1 MNGTTPA
8 PADLLLTGARIHT
21 VDPALPEAE
30 AMAVRDGRIV
40 WLGADADA
48 AAWTG
53 PGTRVLDAAGRL
65 VLPGFVDAHNHVRLG
80 SDDACVQLAGARTL
94 DEIHARVRTWHTAH
108 PDAAWIE
115 AEAFDY
121 SAIPGGRMPTAADL
135 DPATGDTPALVLSYD
150 VHTAWL
156 NTAALRALGVDRD
169 HTDLPFGR
177 AVTDPATGEPT
188 GFVKDFAVK
197 GLSRDGHRALR
208 ALGVPWASPDRQ
220 YGRLARSLDDAI
232 RFGITTVVEPQNSLD
247 DLALFTRARAEGRLR
262 SRIVAALFHPRGTTD
277 ADLDAF
283 EAAAGEHADD
293 RFRVGPLKL
302 YIDDVVEPRTAA
314 LLEPYAGCAHHRG
327 DTFYPP
333 EEFAGLLARLD
344 ARGFQCFVHATGDRG
359 IRTVLDAV
367 AHARAVNGP
376 RDARHQVVHVECLD
390 PADTPRFAELGVVAC
405 MQPRHAAPDIAGP
418 GQDWAENI
426 GPDRWHKAWP
436 LRDLSEAGAVLAL
449 SSDWNVAEMD
459 PMVGIHAA
467 VTRRPLAG
475 GEPWTEGQTLTVTEA
490 VEGYTRGSAYA
501 NFLEHERGTLTV
513 GKLADFVVLSRDIL
527 RIAPDEIPGTV
538 AETVVVG
545 GEVVVGD
552 GGDGGDGGN
561 GGAAVGGEAVAAA
574 AGRPGGA

>member
-1 MNGTTPA
+1 MNGTTAPSTA
-8 PADLLLTGARIHT
+8 PSATPSTAPSATPSPGPSATPSPADLLLAGARIHT
-21 VDPALPEAE
+21 VDPALPEAQ
-30 AMAVRDGRIV
+30 ALAVRDGRIV
-40 WLGADADA
+40 WIGSDAEA
-48 AAWTG
+48 RAWAG
-53 PGTRVLDAAGRL
+53 PGTRILDAGGRL

-94 DEIHARVRTWHTAH
+94 DAIHDRIRAWHTAH
-108 PDAAWIE
+108 PEAEWIE

-121 SAIPGGRMPTAADL
+121 SAVPGGRMPTAADL

-156 NTAALRALGVDRD
+156 NTAALRRLGVDRD

-177 AVTDPATGEPT
+177 AVTDPTTGEPT

-197 GLSRDGHRALR
+197 GLSRAGHRALR
-208 ALGVPWASPDRQ
+208 DLGVPWAAPDRQ
-220 YGRLARSLDDAI
+220 YGRLVKSLDDAI
-232 RFGITTVVEPQNSLD
+232 AFGITTVVEPQNSLD
-247 DLALFTRARAEGRLR
+247 DLALFQRARAEGRLR

-277 ADLDAF
+277 SYLDEFQAVAKEF
-283 EAAAGEHADD
+283 ADD
-293 RFRVGPLKL
+293 RLRVGPLKL

-333 EEFAGLLARLD
+333 EEFAELLTRLD

-359 IRTVLDAV
+359 IRTVLDSV
-367 AHARAVNGP
+367 ERARAANGP
-376 RDARHQVVHVECLD
+376 RDARHQIVHVECLD

-418 GQDWAENI
+418 GQDWAENV

-436 LRDLSEAGAVLAL
+436 LRSLSEAGAVLAL

-467 VTRRPLAG
+467 VTRRPPGG
-475 GEPWTEGQTLTVTEA
+475 GEAWTAGETIDVETA
-490 VEGYTRGSAYA
+490 VEGYTMGSAYA
-501 NFLEHERGTLTV
+501 NFLEHERGSLTV

-527 RIAPDEIPGTV
+527 RIAPEEIPGTV

-545 GEVVVGD
+545 GEVVV
-552 GGDGGDGGN
+552 
-561 GGAAVGGEAVAAA
+561 E
-574 AGRPGGA
+574 R